1 MVDLNMTLVAQILNF
16 LILVLILTKVAY
28 KPLMKALKER
38 EDKIAKSI
46 ASAEDDER
54 KAKVILED
62 YQKQLASARIQAQ
75 EIVDKAAK
83 LAAEEREASISET
96 RAEIE
101 RMRKAAQEDI
111 VRERE
116 LAVAK
121 LKGEVVALS
130 IAAATKIV
138 GESIDAKVNEKLVNE
153 FIEKIDK
160 EKIGGL
166 PC

>member
-16 LILVLILTKVAY
+16 LILVVILTKVAY
-28 KPLMKALKER
+28 NPLMKALKER

-46 ASAEDDER
+46 ESAEQDEL
-54 KAKVILED
+54 KAKQVLEE

-75 EIVDKAAK
+75 EIVDKAMK
-83 LAAEEREASISET
+83 LAAEERDASIAET
-96 RAEIE
+96 RTEIE

-111 VRERE
+111 ARERE
-116 LAVAK
+116 IAVAK

-130 IAAATKIV
+130 MAAAAKII
-138 GESIDAKVNEKLVNE
+138 GNDIDASTNEKLVGE
-153 FIEKIDK
+153 FIDQLEQEKM
-160 EKIGGL
+160 GGL

>member
-16 LILVLILTKVAY
+16 LILVAILAKVAY
-28 KPLMKALKER
+28 KPLMKTLKER

-46 ASAEDDER
+46 ESAEQDEL
-54 KAKVILED
+54 KAKQLLEE

-75 EIVDKAAK
+75 EIVDKAMK
-83 LAAEEREASISET
+83 LAAEEREASISAT

-101 RMRKAAQEDI
+101 RMKRAAAEDI
-111 VRERE
+111 MRERE

-130 IAAATKIV
+130 MAAATKII
-138 GESIDAKVNEKLVNE
+138 GEGMNDAMNEKLVGE
-153 FIEKIDK
+153 FIEQLDQ
-160 EKIGGL
+160 EKLGGL